1 MRFASGMVALA
12 STTVVALMIG
22 CGDASGPKLG
32 PPASVVLVSRD
43 GQGTIEVGTKLG
55 QPLSV
60 RVADSQEQHLS
71 GIVVAWKTA
80 SGVLSASTS
89 STNANG
95 VATAEGR
102 LGTLVRAQTAPDRL
116 LGL

>member
-32 PPASVVLVSRD
+32 PPASVVLVSGD

-60 RVADSQEQHLS
+60 RLADFHGQHLS
-71 GIVVAWKTA
+71 GIVVASTTA
-80 SGVLSASTS
+80 WAVLSASTS
-89 STNANG
+89 STHADG
-95 VATAEGR
+95 VATAAWTP
-102 LGTLVRAQTAPDRL
+102 GTLV
-116 LGL
+116 